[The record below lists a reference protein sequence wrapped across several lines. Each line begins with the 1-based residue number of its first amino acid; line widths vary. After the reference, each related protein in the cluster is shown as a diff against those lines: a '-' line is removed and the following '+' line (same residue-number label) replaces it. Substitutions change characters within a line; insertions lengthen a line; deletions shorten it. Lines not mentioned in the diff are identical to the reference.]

1 MSNIALLGIQGYLP
15 AQDLGFKGA
24 YGLQRWKE
32 PGVICAQ
39 PQSCQG
45 MATFTHFRGPTQ
57 ARVVVTTPMADAKAK
72 SLEV

>member
-1 MSNIALLGIQGYLP
+1 M
-15 AQDLGFKGA
+15 
-24 YGLQRWKE
+24 
-32 PGVICAQ
+32 ICAQ